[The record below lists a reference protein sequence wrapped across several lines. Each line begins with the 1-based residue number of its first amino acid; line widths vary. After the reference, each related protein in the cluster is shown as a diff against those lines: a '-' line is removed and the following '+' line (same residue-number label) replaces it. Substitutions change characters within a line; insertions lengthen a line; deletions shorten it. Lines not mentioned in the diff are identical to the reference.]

1 MRLNYAAPAA
11 CWRLGNDVVASEV
24 TVRDGNRY
32 VNIRSL
38 VSVTNNTDFV
48 IHLRL
53 KSKGSFENRRSL
65 DNENESGDGE
75 SDNSRIE
82 TDELFETE
90 KYIPSVGWIS
100 CSPCLP
106 SVNPSDQCPT
116 DSEHQVKILC
126 T

>member
-1 MRLNYAAPAA
+1 MRLNYAARAA

-38 VSVTNNTDFV
+38 VSVTNNTDFF
-48 IHLRL
+48 IHVRL
-53 KSKGSFENRRSL
+53 KSKDSLENQRSL
-65 DNENESGDGE
+65 DDENESGDGE
-75 SDNSRIE
+75 SDNSRTE

-90 KYIPSVGWIS
+90 MYIPSVGWINR
-100 CSPCLP
+100 SPCWP
-106 SVNPSDQCPT
+106 SVNQSDQCPT
-116 DSEHQVKILC
+116 DGEHQVKILY